1 MNQEAIEDK
10 IQFLEKQITL
20 LKTNLK
26 LISIE
31 NKHFKDDIIDLKNE
45 NQQLK
50 NDILYLKDKK
60 TEIYYQKFLEKYL
73 NATHQKT
80 KFGITDISTDSCHIE
95 IKNWISYKAALGQL
109 LSYNFNDNKSL
120 AAYFYGSVKE
130 DQKQNIIKL
139 FTSKNVSV
147 YEFVDGLD
155 GIKINNLYDA
165 NIIEEIC
172 ESNEQKFE
180 KWICDKILF
189 CEDSY
194 MNLEE
199 ICSAFLGKLNIHSSV
214 KLKYKI
220 IVENFIK
227 NNIKD
232 VKGNYGCVNIDG
244 RTYKG
249 WKHLMFYNK
258 EDSFIKWLDENV
270 EYKENSILQVKD
282 VCEKYLGK
290 EVGPRIMTTYKSKIE
305 TWVNINHNY
314 INCKYQKTSLN
325 NNFYRG
331 WKHLCIKNN

>member
-1 MNQEAIEDK
+1 METDQLKQEIYQLKQDFYQLIQDFYQLNLENNQLKQRLFDIESK
-10 IQFLEKQITL
+10 
-20 LKTNLK
+20 
-26 LISIE
+26 
-31 NKHFKDDIIDLKNE
+31 KNE
-45 NQQLK
+45 S
-50 NDILYLKDKK
+50 
-60 TEIYYQKFLEKYL
+60 YYQKFLEKYF
-73 NATHQKT
+73 NATHKKT
-80 KFGITDISTDSCHIE
+80 KFGITDISTNNQHIE
-95 IKNWISYKAALGQL
+95 IKHWCNYKAALGQL

-130 DQKQNIIKL
+130 EQKQNIIEL

-155 GIKINNLYDA
+155 GIKINTLYDA
-165 NIIEEIC
+165 NIIEEVC

-199 ICSAFLGKLNIHSSV
+199 ICSTFLGKLNIHSSI

-227 NNIKD
+227 NNIKN
-232 VKGNYGCVNIDG
+232 VKGNYGVVNING

-249 WKHLMFYNK
+249 WKNLMFYNK
-258 EDSFIKWLDENV
+258 KDSFIKWLDENV

-290 EVGPRIMTTYKSKIE
+290 EDIHSSISSKYRKKMEKYIQLNYS
-305 TWVNINHNY
+305 NIKWDFGMVKCNE
-314 INCKYQKTSLN
+314 KT
-325 NNFYRG
+325 FKG

>member
-1 MNQEAIEDK
+1 MVEVIYERL
-10 IQFLEKQITL
+10 QFLETQVK
-20 LKTNLK
+20 K
-26 LISIE
+26 LTIE
-31 NKHFKDDIIDLKNE
+31 NLNIKQEVKELQSTIDF
-45 NQQLK
+45 
-50 NDILYLKDKK
+50 LKDKK

-120 AAYFYGSVKE
+120 SAYFYGSVKE

-199 ICSAFLGKLNIHSSV
+199 ICSAFLLKLNIHSSV

-220 IVENFIK
+220 IIENFIK
-227 NNIKD
+227 NNIKN
-232 VKGNYGCVNIDG
+232 VKGNYGSVNING
-244 RTYKG
+244 KTYKG
-249 WKHLMFYNK
+249 WKNLMFYNK

-270 EYKENSILQVKD
+270 EYKENSILQVRD

-290 EVGPRIMTTYKSKIE
+290 EDIHSSLSSKYRKKIE